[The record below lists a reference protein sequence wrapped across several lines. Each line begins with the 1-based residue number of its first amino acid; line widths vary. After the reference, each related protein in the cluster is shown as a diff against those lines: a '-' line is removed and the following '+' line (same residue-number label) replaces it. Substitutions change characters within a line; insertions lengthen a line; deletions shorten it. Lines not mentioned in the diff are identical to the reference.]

1 MTIKKNIIWSKYIS
15 INISIETGSKINA
28 NSIMKDETSKE
39 LHKQYFK
46 NQVSEN
52 PKKPSC
58 A

>member
-28 NSIMKDETSKE
+28 NSIMKDETSKP
-39 LHKQYFK
+39 LHEPYFK